1 MRVNNYV
8 GYKIGM
14 LEVLEKTTKKNKQG
28 RILYKCQ
35 CECGNIVYHTASEL
49 RNRKSCGCLRHTRFE
64 DLTGRKFDMLYV
76 IEKTNKKNN
85 KGRVLYKCK
94 CECGNIVYYTS
105 SDIKQNRSCGCWR
118 KSRARIN
125 EMLETMKYIDNTS
138 IALISKTTLNS
149 NNTSGF
155 RGVSY
160 DKSRNKWR
168 AYIKLQYKT
177 INLGRFNT
185 FEKAVQARL
194 EAEEKYYKPIIEKHN
209 KKEVVDEKK
218 I

>member
-28 RILYKCQ
+28 RI
-35 CECGNIVYHTASEL
+35 
-49 RNRKSCGCLRHTRFE
+49 
-64 DLTGRKFDMLYV
+64 
-76 IEKTNKKNN
+76 
-85 KGRVLYKCK
+85 LYKCK

-177 INLGRFNT
+177 KFLGRFDT
-185 FEKAVQARL
+185 FEQAVQARL